1 MTQTFK
7 PFDYQL
13 PMIDHLLANDRAA
26 LFVSPGKGKTV
37 VTLTA
42 LDQLATLGQLRAA
55 LIVAPLRV
63 CSITWPAQV
72 ERWAHTKWMRVANLR
87 TAAGLQAWHEG
98 AADIYLINSELLP
111 NRLPLMFPKRKSFTC
126 PVDTLVIDELSLAK
140 NPQSKRFKALHKHL
154 TGIDRRWGLTG
165 TPIPNN
171 YLDLFQQV
179 KMLDDGE
186 RLGRTFTAYR
196 DAYFYPADYM
206 GYTYKLVTG
215 SKEAIDNKLA
225 DLALVLI
232 GDGTDLPSSSVVD
245 INVTLPTEARKQYKT
260 LEKEMLAT
268 IITPEREQQLKT
280 RRDQIINSL
289 GLTPL
294 DMQSPFITE
303 KQRQKMAQ
311 RIDPLHAEL
320 ESIQKELKSII
331 TAPSAGVLVNKLL
344 QITSGAV
351 YDEDRNVLP
360 VHTAKIAA
368 LKAVIDRHQVEPIL
382 VLCAFKHES
391 ARVIAAIKGAEM
403 FDESRLT
410 DWQAG
415 KIPVWVADARSL
427 SHGIDGLQTSCR
439 IAVWVSLTYSHETYV
454 QTNARLIRTG
464 QTAETLI
471 YRLTCSGTVDD
482 AISEALRDKSDTQS
496 GMLHAVRAL
505 QRMNL

>member
-1 MTQTFK
+1 MSQTFQ

-13 PMIDHLLANDRAA
+13 PMIEHLLANDRAA

-42 LDQLATLGQLRAA
+42 LDQLATLGQLRGA

-72 ERWAHTKWMRVANLR
+72 ERWAHTRWMRVANLR
-87 TAAGLQAWHEG
+87 TAAGLQAWHDG

-111 NRLPLMFPKRKSFTC
+111 NRLPKMFPKRKSFVC

-171 YLDLFQQV
+171 YLDLFMQV

-186 RLGRTFTAYR
+186 RLGKTFTAYR

-215 SKEAIDNKLA
+215 SKEAIDGKLA

-232 GDGTDLPSSSVVD
+232 GDGSDLPASSVID
-245 INVTLPTEARKQYKT
+245 IPAVMPPEARKQYKT
-260 LEKEMLAT
+260 LEKEMLAE
-268 IITPEREQQLKT
+268 I
-280 RRDQIINSL
+280 
-289 GLTPL
+289 
-294 DMQSPFITE
+294 
-303 KQRQKMAQ
+303 
-311 RIDPLHAEL
+311 AEG
-320 ESIQKELKSII
+320 EI

-351 YDEDRNVLP
+351 YDADRNILP
-360 VHTAKIAA
+360 VHSAKIAA
-368 LKAVIDRHQVEPIL
+368 LKSVIDRHRGEPIL

-391 ARVIAAIKGAEM
+391 ARVLAAIRGSKM
-403 FDESRLT
+403 FDERDL
-410 DWQAG
+410 DAWKAG

-439 IAVWVSLTYSHETYV
+439 IAIWVSLTYSHETYV

-471 YRLTCSGTVDD
+471 YRLICSGTVDD
-482 AISEALRDKSDTQS
+482 AIAEALRDKSDTQS

-505 QRMNL
+505 QRMN

>member
-1 MTQTFK
+1 MTETFQ
-7 PFDYQL
+7 PFPYQL
-13 PMIDHLLANDRAA
+13 PMIDHLLDNERAA

-42 LDQLATLGQLRAA
+42 LDALATIGDFKAA

-87 TAAGLQAWHEG
+87 TAAGMKAWHEQ

-111 NRLPLMFPKRKSFTC
+111 NRLQLMFPKRKDFTC

-154 TGIDRRWGLTG
+154 AGIDRRWGLTG

-171 YLDLFQQV
+171 YLDLFMQV
-179 KMLDDGE
+179 KMLDDGS
-186 RLGRTFTAYR
+186 RLGRTYTGYR

-215 SKEAIDNKLA
+215 SKDAIDAKLA
-225 DLALVLI
+225 DLALVMV
-232 GDGTDLPSSSVVD
+232 GDGTDLPASSVVD
-245 INVTLPTEARKQYKT
+245 INVTLPPEARKQYKT
-260 LEKEMLAT
+260 LEKEMLAE
-268 IITPEREQQLKT
+268 IA
-280 RRDQIINSL
+280 D
-289 GLTPL
+289 
-294 DMQSPFITE
+294 
-303 KQRQKMAQ
+303 
-311 RIDPLHAEL
+311 
-320 ESIQKELKSII
+320 I

-344 QITSGAV
+344 QLTSGAV

-360 VHTAKIAA
+360 VHTAKISA
-368 LKAVIDRHQVEPIL
+368 LRSVLDRHQGEPVL

-391 ARVIAAIKGAEM
+391 ARVLEAIRGARM
-403 FDESRLT
+403 FDERDLD
-410 DWQAG
+410 DWKAG
-415 KIPVWVADARSL
+415 KIPVWVADPRSL
-427 SHGIDGLQTSCR
+427 SHGIDGLQVSCR
-439 IAVWVSLTYSHETYV
+439 IAIWVSLTYSHETYV

-471 YRLTCSGTVDD
+471 YRLICAGTIDD
-482 AISEALRDKSDTQS
+482 AVAEALREKSETQT

-505 QRMNL
+505 QRMSGKLSALVE